1 MDAHDHDLLT
11 RFRANRD
18 EAAFRHLVDRHIGM
32 VYSVAR
38 RVTDNTALAEE
49 VAQATFT
56 KLADKSAGITRETA
70 LAGWLY
76 QTSRRLALSAVRSDA
91 RRRQREQIAAA
102 MNLNEP
108 SPTVVA
114 EYLEPAMDQLAP
126 DDRDALLLRFFED
139 RTLRDVGQE
148 LGLSEDAARMR
159 VNRAIEKMRDA
170 FAKLGITGTAA
181 WLGTTLTTS
190 ATASVPAGLG
200 ATITTTV
207 LAGTAIAAA
216 TTALVTE
223 TTATTMNL
231 FNLKTAAAIL
241 GAAAVTGT
249 TTYLVQEREAE
260 QLRTENTALNQTHAK
275 LASDQQ
281 EALTMIQLRDEQIER
296 LKRDVADLPRLRGE
310 IDATRR
316 KLAELDSLRID
327 NQALR
332 EAINR
337 LHLARN
343 STPDASLEELEPLV
357 DRKQYEEVTE
367 LRVLGLLLV
376 MYADDNNGMLPTD
389 LSSGGPMAPYYAGTL
404 KGGVMLTDRLDM
416 NAYEVLVTGDI
427 NQLPAPS
434 RTIIARQK
442 NPTFRSG
449 AFQKLYVFAD
459 GHTEYGSATTLME
472 LDAWERQRFA
482 PANQ

>member
-18 EAAFRHLVDRHIGM
+18 EAAFRLLVDRHIGM

-108 SPTVVA
+108 SPSVVA

-126 DDRDALLLRFFED
+126 DDRDALLLRFFEN

-159 VNRAIEKMRDA
+159 VNRAIERMRDA

-200 ATITTTV
+200 ATITTAV
-207 LAGTAIAAA
+207 LGGTAVAAVATAIASQ
-216 TTALVTE
+216 

-231 FNLKTAAAIL
+231 FNLKIAAAIL
-241 GAAAVTGT
+241 GAVAVTGT
-249 TTYLVQEREAE
+249 TTYLVQEREAH
-260 QLRTENTALNQTHAK
+260 QLRADYQTLNAAHGK
-275 LASDQQ
+275 LAAEQQ
-281 EALTMIQLRDEQIER
+281 DARELIQLRNEQIAA
-296 LKRDVADLPRLRGE
+296 LKRDVGDLPRLRGE
-310 IDATRR
+310 VDRLNR
-316 KLAELDSLRID
+316 ELSSIQNENDSLKRRLTHSMGTPTQGHDGVEGSNPANAASISKAD
-327 NQALR
+327 YAFSGHNSPQAAWQSMLWSIAQNNVEVCR
-332 EAINR
+332 NSMTENARSHVPGLENVSSGFIPDQLKKGFLGQPAGYQILEVLPLPFGESLIKVRMEGTGEWIYEVVFQRTGEERTGETWAYDR
-337 LHLARN
+337 LHNIVR
-343 STPDASLEELEPLV
+343 
-357 DRKQYEEVTE
+357 
-367 LRVLGLLLV
+367 
-376 MYADDNNGMLPTD
+376 
-389 LSSGGPMAPYYAGTL
+389 
-404 KGGVMLTDRLDM
+404 
-416 NAYEVLVTGDI
+416 
-427 NQLPAPS
+427 
-434 RTIIARQK
+434 
-442 NPTFRSG
+442 
-449 AFQKLYVFAD
+449 
-459 GHTEYGSATTLME
+459 
-472 LDAWERQRFA
+472 
-482 PANQ
+482 

>member
-18 EAAFRHLVDRHIGM
+18 EAAFRLLVERHIGM

-38 RVTDNTALAEE
+38 RVTDNSALAEE

-108 SPTVVA
+108 SPSVLA

-159 VNRAIEKMRDA
+159 VNRTIEKMRDV

-200 ATITTTV
+200 ATITTAV
-207 LAGTAIAAA
+207 LGGTAIAAA

-249 TTYLVQEREAE
+249 TTYLVQEREAD
-260 QLRTENTALNQTHAK
+260 QLRADYQTLNETHGK
-275 LASDQQ
+275 LAAEQQ
-281 EALTMIQLRDEQIER
+281 EARELIQLRDEQIAL
-296 LKRDVADLPRLRGE
+296 LKRNVEDLPRLRGDIDRLNRDLE
-310 IDATRR
+310 NAKQLALQVDQLKEQLEDLQRQLRESEAARLLAAATVGYARPSSPTGVSNELVTRTFEISVPLLQEFFNAKRISVSPPEAIDALTR
-316 KLAELDSLRID
+316 
-327 NQALR
+327 QAYSIVVGDR
-332 EAINR
+332 
-337 LHLARN
+337 H
-343 STPDASLEELEPLV
+343 PLEGEPV
-357 DRKQYEEVTE
+357 SV
-367 LRVLGLLLV
+367 
-376 MYADDNNGMLPTD
+376 
-389 LSSGGPMAPYYAGTL
+389 
-404 KGGVMLTDRLDM
+404 
-416 NAYEVLVTGDI
+416 
-427 NQLPAPS
+427 QLMS
-434 RTIIARQK
+434 
-442 NPTFRSG
+442 
-449 AFQKLYVFAD
+449 D
-459 GHTEYGSATTLME
+459 GHMIVRAEP
-472 LDAWERQRFA
+472 ERVDMLHSVIEGLQIEK
-482 PANQ
+482 Q